1 MKTRIGILF
10 GGKSAE
16 HEVSI
21 QSAAN
26 VVTALDKERFEPVLI
41 FIDKEGVW
49 RYVPSIEAASTGAH
63 ETSVQPDGRLIISL
77 GSKTEPTDNRNDIL
91 QRVDV
96 VFPVLH
102 GPMGEDGSIQ
112 GMFELLNVPYVGSG
126 ILGSAVGMDKEVM
139 KRLLRDAGIPIARFK
154 TVTAESLVTLK
165 GDEIVNELGLPLFV
179 KPANMGSSVGVSK
192 VDDVA
197 SLTTAVIEAFKF
209 DTKVLIEEAIV
220 GSEIECAVIGNAH
233 PKASAIGR
241 IAPRPGD
248 FYSYE
253 AKYIDEDGAL
263 LEIPAQISDAAR
275 EHAQAIALK
284 TYQALNCEGMT
295 RVDMFLCEDDSI
307 VVNEVNT
314 IPGFTKIS
322 MYPKLWEVSGVGYT
336 ELITRLIELATE
348 RFETRQGLQTSYQAG
363 AS

>member
-26 VVTALDKERFEPVLI
+26 VVNALDKEQFEPVLI
-41 FIDKEGVW
+41 FIDQSGVW
-49 RYVPSIEAASTGAH
+49 HYVPSIESVLASEH
-63 ETSVQPDGRLIISL
+63 ETSSEADDRLIISL
-77 GSKTEPTDNRNDIL
+77 GSTSEPADSNNDIL

-96 VFPVLH
+96 IFPVLH

-112 GMFELLNVPYVGSG
+112 GMFELLGVPYVGSG

-139 KRLLRDAGIPIARFK
+139 KRLLRDANISIAQFK
-154 TVTAESLVTLK
+154 VVTKDDLDTLNE
-165 GDEIVNELGLPLFV
+165 DEIVGELGLPLFV

-192 VDDVA
+192 VDEGTG
-197 SLTTAVIEAFKF
+197 LTAAVHEALKF
-209 DTKVLIEEAIV
+209 DTKVLIEEAIT
-220 GSEIECAVIGNAH
+220 GSEIECAVLGNTH
-233 PKASAIGR
+233 PEASAIGR

-253 AKYIDEDGAL
+253 AKYIDEDGAV
-263 LEIPAQISDAAR
+263 LEIPAQISEEAQR
-275 EHAQAIALK
+275 NAQAVALK
-284 TYQALNCEGMT
+284 TYKTLGCEGMT
-295 RVDMFLCEDDSI
+295 RVDMFLRDDDSI

-322 MYPKLWEVSGVGYT
+322 MYPKLWDVSGLGYT
-336 ELITRLIELATE
+336 ELITRLIELAIE
-348 RFETRQGLQTSYQAG
+348 RFETRRQLQTSRK
-363 AS
+363 S